1 MTSPREVRI
10 AGGLLVALWVVL
22 TMRAEL
28 DILTIAWAVLIA
40 IAFVIARSRARFTE
54 VAFELLR
61 KPTLRT
67 FLVSSALVAALLS
80 YLVVSGPMHERPY
93 SIDAHVYL
101 FQARALSHLHFGV
114 PIPEP
119 RTLFGGRF
127 LFEGADGK
135 LHGVFPSGYPLFL
148 VPFVWI
154 GMPLL
159 AGPVTA
165 VMLVLAQWLLGRAIE
180 GEDGVATRLAVALSL
195 PGFARALET
204 GDLISHA
211 IVAVHASTAI
221 ALSLLLLEKAMVAR
235 ALGIGAAVGWA
246 AAARF
251 LDGIVIGAIV
261 GAIVLYG
268 VARRKVS
275 IGLILPMIVA
285 ALPFVALVL
294 VDQKAATGSF
304 RVPTQSIYFARSD
317 WPPTC
322 HRLGFGADVGC
333 AVEHEKERAS
343 FGPDGYGLSDAFRV
357 VRQRVSILGVDAF
370 GLSWIGVGGFAA
382 VAAWGRKRDAL
393 LAFAVTLFAL
403 AYGLFYYGNAAGFG
417 ARHLFPVAPLLLLL
431 VARAAERLP
440 GAAIAVALTVLVSA
454 VPRWIAGTETVRRA
468 QSGRVDLRS
477 VIARGE
483 FERGMFVT
491 GDEMSFISAFDPYRD
506 GDARVLV
513 RFDGSGLKDLRR
525 LRPDLTVHS
534 VLEGDQIQTSKLPAP
549 PPGLLVELERAWPSF
564 IRREGDVGYK
574 VVRSQQCCQLDASGE
589 RLLFV
594 FHGTLGASL
603 KIPFFV
609 PKSGSFA
616 LRVDTVSGADHGIWS
631 TAIDG
636 APLSTIDGYG
646 DKPALKKGEEQLRT
660 LSAGDHVLTLTCVGK
675 NPASKGLSMS
685 FDALI
690 GSAQPG
696 EP

>member
-1 MTSPREVRI
+1 MTSPREVRT
-10 AGGLLVALWVVL
+10 AGGLLVAIWIVL

-28 DILTIAWAVLIA
+28 DVLTIAWVVLAGLAFAVA
-40 IAFVIARSRARFTE
+40 RARPQLSE
-54 VAFELLR
+54 VAFETLR
-61 KPTLRT
+61 KPSLRA
-67 FLVSSALVAALLS
+67 FLLATASVAALLS
-80 YLVVSGPMHERPY
+80 FLVVTGPMHDRPH
-93 SIDAHVYL
+93 SIDANVYL
-101 FQARALSHLHFGV
+101 FQARALSHFHFGV

-135 LHGVFPSGYPLFL
+135 LTGVFPPGYPLFL

-165 VMLVLAQWLLGRAIE
+165 VALALAQWLLGRAIE
-180 GEDGVATRLAVALSL
+180 GEDGVATRLAVLLSL
-195 PGFARALET
+195 PSFARAIET
-204 GDLISHA
+204 ADLLSHA
-211 IVAVHASTAI
+211 FVAVLATVAI
-221 ALSLLLLEKAMVAR
+221 ALALLLLEKASVAR
-235 ALGIGAAVGWA
+235 ALAIGAAVGWA
-246 AAARF
+246 TASRL
-251 LDGIVIGAIV
+251 LDGIVIGFVV
-261 GAIVLYG
+261 GAIVIYG
-268 VARRKVS
+268 VVQRKVS
-275 IGLILPMIVA
+275 IGLVLSMIGA

-294 VDQKAATGSF
+294 VEQKAATGSF
-304 RVPTQSIYFARSD
+304 RVPTQSVYFARSD

-343 FGPDGYGLSDAFRV
+343 FGPDGYGLDDAFRI
-357 VRQRVSILGVDAF
+357 VRQRASMLGVDLF
-370 GLSWIGVGGFAA
+370 GLSWIGIGGFAA

-393 LAFAVTLFAL
+393 LAGAVVVFTL
-403 AYGLFYYGNAAGFG
+403 AYGLFYYGNAPAFG
-417 ARHLFPVAPLLLLL
+417 ARHLFPIAPALLLL
-431 VARAAERLP
+431 VARAAEKMP
-440 GAAIAVALTVLVSA
+440 AAAIAVSVTVLISC
-454 VPRWIAGTETVRRA
+454 VPRWIAGSEVVRRA
-468 QSGRVDLRS
+468 QSGRIDVRG

-491 GDEMSFISAFDPYRD
+491 GDEMSWISAFDPYRD

-525 LRPDLTVHS
+525 LRPDLIVHS
-534 VLEGDQIQTSKLPAP
+534 LLEGDQIQTAKLAAP

-564 IRREGDVGYK
+564 IQRTGDVGMK
-574 VVRSQQCCQLDASGE
+574 VEKSQQCCQLDASGD
-589 RLLFV
+589 RVLFV
-594 FHGTLGASL
+594 FHGTEGASL
-603 KIPFFV
+603 SIPFYA

-616 LRVDTVSGADHGIWS
+616 LRVDSLVAPDYGIWS

-646 DKPALKKGEEQLRT
+646 EKVALKKGEPQVRE
-660 LSAGDHVLTLTCVGK
+660 LSAGTHVLTLKCVGK

-685 FDALI
+685 FDALV
-690 GSAQPG
+690 G
-696 EP
+696 EPAH

>member
-1 MTSPREVRI
+1 MTSPREVRT
-10 AGGLLVALWVVL
+10 AGGLLVAIWIVL

-28 DILTIAWAVLIA
+28 DVLTIAWVVLAGLAFAVA
-40 IAFVIARSRARFTE
+40 RARPQLSE
-54 VAFELLR
+54 VAFETLR
-61 KPTLRT
+61 KPSLRA
-67 FLVSSALVAALLS
+67 FLLATASVAALLS
-80 YLVVSGPMHERPY
+80 FLVVTGPMHDRPH
-93 SIDAHVYL
+93 SIDANVYL
-101 FQARALSHLHFGV
+101 FQARALSHFHFGV

-135 LHGVFPSGYPLFL
+135 LHGVFPPGYPLFL

-165 VMLVLAQWLLGRAIE
+165 VALALAQWLLGRAIE
-180 GEDGVATRLAVALSL
+180 GEDGVATRLAVLLSL
-195 PGFARALET
+195 PSFARAIET
-204 GDLISHA
+204 ADLLSHA
-211 IVAVHASTAI
+211 FVAVLATVAI
-221 ALSLLLLEKAMVAR
+221 ALALLLLEKASVAR
-235 ALGIGAAVGWA
+235 ALAIGAAVGWA
-246 AAARF
+246 TASRL
-251 LDGIVIGAIV
+251 LDGIVIGFVV
-261 GAIVLYG
+261 GAIVIYG
-268 VARRKVS
+268 VVQRKVS
-275 IGLILPMIVA
+275 IGLVLSMIGA

-294 VDQKAATGSF
+294 VEQKAATGSF
-304 RVPTQSIYFARSD
+304 RVPTQSVYFARSD

-343 FGPDGYGLSDAFRV
+343 FGPDGYGLDDAFRI
-357 VRQRVSILGVDAF
+357 VRQRASMLGVDLF
-370 GLSWIGVGGFAA
+370 GLSWIGIGGFAA

-393 LAFAVTLFAL
+393 LAGAVVVFTL
-403 AYGLFYYGNAAGFG
+403 AYGLFYYGNAPAFG
-417 ARHLFPVAPLLLLL
+417 ARHLFPIAPALLLL
-431 VARAAERLP
+431 VARAAEKMP
-440 GAAIAVALTVLVSA
+440 AAAIAVNVTVLISC
-454 VPRWIAGTETVRRA
+454 VPRWIAGSEVVRRA
-468 QSGRVDLRS
+468 QSGRIDVRG

-491 GDEMSFISAFDPYRD
+491 GDEMSWISAFDPYRD

-525 LRPDLTVHS
+525 LRPDLIVHS
-534 VLEGDQIQTSKLPAP
+534 LLEGDQIQTAKLAAP

-564 IRREGDVGYK
+564 IQRTGDVGMK
-574 VVRSQQCCQLDASGE
+574 VEKSQQCCQLDASGD
-589 RLLFV
+589 RVLFV
-594 FHGTLGASL
+594 FHGTEGASL
-603 KIPFFV
+603 SIPFYA

-616 LRVDTVSGADHGIWS
+616 LRVDSLVAPDYGIWS

-646 DKPALKKGEEQLRT
+646 EKVALKKGEPQVRE
-660 LSAGDHVLTLTCVGK
+660 LSAGTHVLTLKCVGK

-685 FDALI
+685 FDALV
-690 GSAQPG
+690 G
-696 EP
+696 EPAH